1 MRFMIAL
8 QRISV
13 ILRIIKMAQGSSE
26 CMQILARVKA
36 QLESRGSRTIRGLGR
51 TFRALD
57 SYDGNRKLDPGELEV
72 GLRENGCDLTKQE
85 VGILFQYFDTDGDG
99 TVNFDEFLVGIRG
112 TLNQRRQVF
121 VDKAFL
127 KFDKDGNGK
136 IEPADLRGVYDTSM
150 HPKVIS
156 GEKTENDVFMEF
168 LQSFGDRNGDGK
180 IDRKEWNDYYA
191 AVSASIDNDE
201 HFVQLMRTAWKLD
214 Q

>member
-1 MRFMIAL
+1 
-8 QRISV
+8 
-13 ILRIIKMAQGSSE
+13 MAQGNAE
-26 CMQILARVKA
+26 CMQILGRVKA

-57 SYDGNRKLDPGELEV
+57 SYDGNRKLDPSELEV

-85 VGILFQYFDTDGDG
+85 VQILFQYFDTDGDG

-112 TLNQRRQVF
+112 TLNTRRQAM

-127 KFDKDGNGK
+127 KFDRDGNGR

-168 LQSFGDRNGDGK
+168 LGSFGDRNGDGK

-191 AVSASIDNDE
+191 AVSSSIDNDD
-201 HFVQLMRTAWKLD
+201 HFVQLMKTAWKLD
-214 Q
+214 